1 MTQQIE
7 KTLRDNP
14 KLRWFILVIVAFS
27 MLTAYLFQEIISPL
41 KPMLEK
47 AYGWSSSDFGLVTGA
62 YGWLNVFI
70 FMLVFVG
77 ILLDKIGVRISAI
90 LAALISLVGG
100 LIKWYSF
107 NYIDPSLVMSILGYT
122 LKHKL

>member
-47 AYGWSSSDFGLVTGA
+47 AYGWSSSDFVL
-62 YGWLNVFI
+62 
-70 FMLVFVG
+70 
-77 ILLDKIGVRISAI
+77 R
-90 LAALISLVGG
+90 
-100 LIKWYSF
+100 
-107 NYIDPSLVMSILGYT
+107 
-122 LKHKL
+122 